1 MRFDYILP
9 LSLIFCR
16 TLFSNY
22 LTILIILNSS
32 IAVLSYTIVS
42 IFIANHFSIQI
53 KPLK

>member
-1 MRFDYILP
+1 MYSRITVPDILSHTLLELFDHIDY
-9 LSLIFCR
+9 
-16 TLFSNY
+16 
-22 LTILIILNSS
+22 LNSS

>member
-1 MRFDYILP
+1 M
-9 LSLIFCR
+9 
-16 TLFSNY
+16 
-22 LTILIILNSS
+22 NSS